1 MFEGILGNLDKEELG
16 GMTYSD
22 RGGAQFDSFKRVFD
36 LEQTTFGGEGAAEGT
51 LSGCGSV

>member
-1 MFEGILGNLDKEELG
+1 
-16 GMTYSD
+16 MTYSD